1 MDILKNQTLA
11 THTTMRLGG
20 NASCMVECHTEDDLR
35 EAVQYAQANTLR
47 IMVLGSGS
55 NIVFGDAGFDGLVIL
70 NEIIGVTVDA
80 TTGKVSA
87 KSGTNWDE
95 FVKTCVENNLA
106 GVEALS
112 LIPGTVGASPVNNI
126 GAYGQEVKDT
136 ITHVRAFDTTT
147 LQYIELANADC
158 QFNYRNSI
166 FKSTAYGRYII
177 TEVFF
182 QLTPAS
188 DTYIAPHYASLQTA
202 LQNQGI
208 TQPTIHNVRDIVIA
222 IRQAKLPDPAVLPNT
237 GSFFKNPIVSQEK
250 CDELLQK
257 YPAMPYFAHKQGI
270 KLAAGWLIDTAGL
283 KGYAQDGMRVYDK
296 QALVLVND
304 GTRSFQSL
312 LNMKNHIQQTVFDT
326 FGVTLEPEPEI
337 IT

>member
-1 MDILKNQTLA
+1 MDVFQNQTLA

-20 NASCMVECHTEDDLR
+20 NARYMVVARTEDELL
-35 EAVQYAQANTLR
+35 EVTQYARHNQLR

-55 NIVFGDAGFDGLVIL
+55 NIVFGDDGFDGLVIL
-70 NEIIGVTVDA
+70 NEISDTNIDA
-80 TTGKVSA
+80 STGYASA

-95 FVKTCVENNLA
+95 FVQQCVSNNLA
-106 GVEALS
+106 GIEALS

-136 ITHVRAFDTTT
+136 ITKVRVLDTDSLTFV
-147 LQYIELANADC
+147 ELSNEEC
-158 QFNYRNSI
+158 QFTYRNSI
-166 FKSTAYGRYII
+166 FKSSAYGRYII

-182 QLTPAS
+182 KLAPANE
-188 DTYIAPHYASLQTA
+188 DYAAPRYASLQTA
-202 LQNQGI
+202 LNGQGI
-208 TQPTIHNVRDIVIA
+208 LEPTVQNVRDVVIS
-222 IRQAKLPDPAVLPNT
+222 IRQAKLPDPSVLPNT

-250 CDELLQK
+250 RDALLQQ
-257 YPAMPYFAHKQGI
+257 YPTMPYFAHKQGV

-283 KGYAQDGMRVYDK
+283 KGYTQDGMRVYDK

-312 LNMKNHIQQTVFDT
+312 LNMKNHIQKTVYEK
-326 FGVTLEPEPEI
+326 FGVMLEPEPEI
-337 IT
+337 IA